1 MMNKPPWAGFYTCN
15 KIKEEKSMKKMI
27 FVVAMLCLMVFPTL
41 GPAADFPTKQISI
54 DIGYAPGGSTD
65 LVSRAI
71 AGEAAKF
78 LGQPVICNNSPGA
91 AGNLALGKIKN
102 QKPDGYNLAVAP
114 TANVY
119 RIPHM
124 QEAPFKASDL
134 TPICEYSQYQYGV
147 AVRADAPWK
156 TWEEFIDYAKKN
168 PGKVKY
174 STAGIGTGQHL
185 GMEFVAKK
193 YGIKWTMVPFKGGVE
208 ATMAVLGG
216 HVDAISQTT
225 EFKDHVLAGK
235 MRMLL
240 AWNPKRLISF
250 PNVPTAKEKGI
261 DVQVATGISLWGPK
275 GMSPEVV
282 AKLADAFKKAAA
294 TDTFKQVCLKFDM
307 PNDYLGPKED
317 AELVRTQDKIMGDF
331 IKSLGIGIYATKK

>member
-1 MMNKPPWAGFYTCN
+1 
-15 KIKEEKSMKKMI
+15 MKKV
-27 FVVAMLCLMVFPTL
+27 FVFAFVFCLALLPQVVFS
-41 GPAADFPTKQISI
+41 AEYPTKPITVE
-54 DIGYAPGGSTD
+54 IGYAPGGSTD
-65 LVSRAI
+65 LVTRAI
-71 AGEAAKF
+71 TAEAAKI
-78 LGQPVICNNSPGA
+78 LGQPIICNNVPGA
-91 AGNLALGKIKN
+91 AGNLVLGKIKS
-102 QKPDGYNLAVAP
+102 QKPDGYILAAAP

-124 QEAPFKASDL
+124 QEAPFKVADL
-134 TPICEYSQYQYGV
+134 VPISEYSQYQYGV
-147 AVRADAPWK
+147 AVKADSPWK

-193 YGIKWTMVPFKGGVE
+193 YGIKWSMVPFKGGVE

-261 DVQVATGISLWGPK
+261 DVQVATGITIWAPK
-275 GMSPEVV
+275 GISPDIVS
-282 AKLADAFKKAAA
+282 KLAAAFKKAAE
-294 TDTFKQVCLKFDM
+294 TDSFKKVCLKFDM
-307 PNDYLGPKED
+307 PNDYLGPKEVAD
-317 AELVRTQDKIMGDF
+317 LVRTQDKFMGDF
-331 IKSLGIGIYATKK
+331 IKSLGIGIYAKDKK

>member
-1 MMNKPPWAGFYTCN
+1 
-15 KIKEEKSMKKMI
+15 MKRLFI
-27 FVVAMLCLMVFPTL
+27 VTAVLLLMVCPVL
-41 GPAADFPTKQISI
+41 ASAADFPTKPITLE
-54 DIGYAPGGSTD
+54 IGYAPGGSTD

-71 AGEAAKF
+71 AGEAAKI
-78 LGQPVICNNSPGA
+78 LGQPIICNNTPGA
-91 AGNLALGKIKN
+91 AGNLVLGKIKN
-102 QKPDGYNLAVAP
+102 VKPDGYTLAAAP

-124 QEAPFKASDL
+124 QESPFKVSDL
-134 TPICEYSQYQYGV
+134 VPIGEYSQYQYGV
-147 AVRADAPWK
+147 AVKADSPWK

-168 PGKVKY
+168 PGKIRY

-193 YGIKWTMVPFKGGVE
+193 YGIQWTMVPFKGGVE

-225 EFKDHVLAGK
+225 EFKDHVIAGK

-261 DVQVATGISLWGPK
+261 DVQVATGISLWAPK
-275 GMSPEVV
+275 GIPQDVV
-282 AKLADAFKKAAA
+282 NKLADAFRKAAA
-294 TDTFKQVCLKFDM
+294 TETFKQVCLKFDM
-307 PNDYLGPKED
+307 PNDFLGPKED
-317 AELVRTQDKIMGDF
+317 AELVKSQDKIMGEF
-331 IKSLGIGIYATKK
+331 IKSLGIGIYAKKK

>member
-1 MMNKPPWAGFYTCN
+1 MCIEKT
-15 KIKEEKSMKKMI
+15 KLKEEGSMKKMFI
-27 FVVAMLCLMVFPTL
+27 FAAMFFLMVSPIIILAAEYPTRAITL
-41 GPAADFPTKQISI
+41 E
-54 DIGYAPGGSTD
+54 IGYAPGGSTD

-71 AGEAAKF
+71 AVEAAKI
-78 LGQPVICNNSPGA
+78 LKQPIVCNNTPGA
-91 AGNLALGKIKN
+91 AGNLVLGKLKS
-102 QKPDGYNLAVAP
+102 QKPDGYFLAAAP

-124 QEAPFKASDL
+124 QEAPFKISDL
-134 TPICEYSQYQYGV
+134 VPICEYSQYQYGV

-168 PGKVKY
+168 PGKVRY
-174 STAGIGTGQHL
+174 STAGVGTGQHL

-225 EFKDHVLAGK
+225 EFKDHVIAGK

-261 DVQVATGISLWGPK
+261 DLQVATGISLWAPK
-275 GMSPEVV
+275 GISPEIV
-282 AKLADAFKKAAA
+282 AKLADAFKKAAE
-294 TDTFKQVCLKFDM
+294 TESFKKVCLKFDM
-307 PNDYLGPKED
+307 PNDFLGPKED
-317 AELVRTQDKIMGDF
+317 AELVQTQYKFMGDF
-331 IKSLGIGIYATKK
+331 IKSLGLGIYKK

>member
-1 MMNKPPWAGFYTCN
+1 
-15 KIKEEKSMKKMI
+15 MKRTILMAAI
-27 FVVAMLCLMVFPTL
+27 FFLVILPGITFAQNY
-41 GPAADFPTKQISI
+41 PTKPITI
-54 DIGYAPGGSTD
+54 EIGYAPGGSTD
-65 LVSRAI
+65 LVTRAI
-71 AGEAAKF
+71 AAEAAKV
-78 LGQPVICNNSPGA
+78 LGQPIICNNTPGA
-91 AGNLALGKIKN
+91 AGNLVLGKIKS
-102 QKPDGYNLAVAP
+102 QKPDGYILAAAP

-124 QEAPFKASDL
+124 QEAPFKVSDL
-134 TPICEYSQYQYGV
+134 VPICEYSQYQYGV
-147 AVRADAPWK
+147 AVRADSPWK

-168 PGKVKY
+168 PGKIRY

-225 EFKDHVLAGK
+225 EFKDHVIAGK

-261 DVQVATGISLWGPK
+261 DVQVATGISLWAPK
-275 GMSPEVV
+275 GISQDIVN
-282 AKLADAFKKAAA
+282 KLADAFHKAAE
-294 TDTFKQVCLKFDM
+294 TESFKQVCLKFDM
-307 PNDYLGPKED
+307 PNDFLGPKED
-317 AELVRTQDKIMGDF
+317 AELVRTQDKVMGEF
-331 IKSLGIGIYATKK
+331 IKSLGIGIYAPKK